1 LARDG
6 GVVTTDWTS
15 KLRGAPLGTIALLAV
30 VGVLYCALL
39 SASATP
45 LASGEDAFSQAW
57 GSLLLTFWLWVAL
70 AALLL
75 VGGVKGHMPRW
86 AALSALLLHPL
97 SGVAAFAAEDAASR
111 HIDGALI
118 IVALLPL
125 VVAGYALWARLPR
138 LRARLPE
145 FAASIGAGA
154 AILLLSVAALMTS
167 M

>member
-1 LARDG
+1 VTE
-6 GVVTTDWTS
+6 GVVATNWSS
-15 KLRGAPLGTIALLAV
+15 KLRGAPIGMIALLAV
-30 VGVLYCALL
+30 AGVLYCALL
-39 SASATP
+39 IVSAAP
-45 LASGEDAFSQAW
+45 LGGGEDAYSQAW
-57 GSLLLTFWLWVAL
+57 AALLLTFWLWVAL

-111 HIDGALI
+111 HAAGALL

-125 VVAGYALWARLPR
+125 VVAGYAFWARLPR
-138 LRARLPE
+138 LRAALPE
-145 FAASIGAGA
+145 VATSLAAGA
-154 AILLLSVAALMTS
+154 AILALSVAALMTS

>member
-1 LARDG
+1 MA
-6 GVVTTDWTS
+6 VDWS
-15 KLRGAPLGTIALLAV
+15 SRLRSAPYGMIALLAV
-30 VGVLYCALL
+30 AGVLYCALL
-39 SASATP
+39 VTSAAPSGG
-45 LASGEDAFSQAW
+45 GEDAYSQAW
-57 GSLLLTFWLWVAL
+57 ASLLLTFWLWVAL

-75 VGGVKGHMPRW
+75 VGAVMGHMPRW
-86 AALSALLLHPL
+86 AALSSLLLHPL

-111 HIDGALI
+111 HVAGALI

-138 LRARLPE
+138 LRAMLPE
-145 FAASIGAGA
+145 VATSLGAGA

>member
-1 LARDG
+1 MINLPAR
-6 GVVTTDWTS
+6 
-15 KLRGAPLGTIALLAV
+15 LRSAPYGMIALLTVA
-30 VGVLYCALL
+30 GVLYCALL
-39 SASATP
+39 VTSAAP
-45 LASGEDAFSQAW
+45 LGGGEQAYSQAW
-57 GSLLLTFWLWVAL
+57 ASLLLTFWLWVAL

-111 HIDGALI
+111 HVAGAIL

-125 VVAGYALWARLPR
+125 VVAFYALWARLPR
-138 LRARLPE
+138 LRATLPE
-145 FAASIGAGA
+145 SATSLGAGA